1 MKAKGGTVEQ
11 GTAKL
16 AKHDLTTL
24 TVTLP
29 SGVTT
34 FYYEPLGT
42 VFAEF
47 PSKEDAQRI
56 VPLLKP
62 AKK

>member
-1 MKAKGGTVEQ
+1 
-11 GTAKL
+11 
-16 AKHDLTTL
+16 
-24 TVTLP
+24 LP
-29 SGVTT
+29 TGVTT

-56 VPLLKP
+56 VPLLKA